1 MAAADMPEA
10 PPKGA
15 LMPVNETGM
24 MLGWVPGRA
33 RFPKFSLSLIVKGTF
48 DLRPGEA
55 ASLAEEPLE
64 LCGDEFFD
72 EDPEASLR
80 YDSDFAYFK
89 PRTDLSLVG
98 NCHVPGGQERPAC
111 RVVFQVGQVARTLA
125 VFGDRYWSKTSDG
138 RWQSSQPRPFST
150 MELRYENAFGGAG
163 FERNPVGKGRGVVTT
178 DDGKRWWPLPN
189 IMDPRSSLASPE
201 QVFEPAGFGPLA
213 SGWPQRASKVGTYD
227 DAWLEKRWPWFAE
240 DFDWGYMNAAPPPL
254 QKPDYLNGDEELFF
268 ENLHP
273 TIPEYRSR
281 LPGLRARC
289 FLNRREEPGQ
299 EGPRFREVPL
309 RLDTLWV
316 DMAAERLVLVWRG
329 VADVDSEDY
338 AELGHAFVLSER
350 LEEAPRTLEAAYQ
363 DFLAVLAGEEE
374 DEPPVPTVEPVDV
387 EAEVAAAEAEVRLE
401 MIKAGLDP
409 KDLEDERSSETLIA
423 KARAGLAKAYS
434 DAGLDPAEAEKW
446 EPPKDESDQLLKEF
460 LEAQGLNLS
469 DYETP
474 VPLDLAGCLARI
486 AQGESCA
493 GEDLSGFDLSG
504 RDLKGANFE
513 GAILTGAKL
522 VGADLSSAVLNGA
535 VLAEADL
542 SQAKLGGAQ
551 LQQADLTKAKLPQA
565 DLTGAVLDGATCD
578 GGDFRSALL
587 VGAGAVGAEFVG
599 ADFSNANLQGCNLE
613 SADLSR
619 SVLQGAD
626 LRQANLRSATLEEAN
641 GARVNMDGA
650 TLVETNASGGCSFVE
665 GSFVMADGSDSI
677 WEEADLRGANFSGA
691 QLGMANFEGACLEG
705 AAFVRCD
712 MPEARFIKANLRAAR
727 MAQSNLFQGSLEKAN
742 LESADLRATSFYEV
756 EFRDAILKGA
766 RLDHANLRMTKLERP

>member
-1 MAAADMPEA
+1 MPEA

-15 LMPVNETGM
+15 LMPVNQTGM

-48 DLRPGEA
+48 VLRPGEA

-64 LCGDEFFD
+64 LRGDEFFD

-89 PRTDLSLVG
+89 PRADLLLVG

-125 VFGDRYWSKTSDG
+125 VFGDRYRSKTSDG
-138 RWQSSQPRPFST
+138 RWQSSEPQPFST
-150 MELRYENAFGGAG
+150 MELRYEKAFGGAG
-163 FERNPVGKGRGVVTT
+163 FERNPVGKGRGVVTR

-189 IMDPRSSLASPE
+189 IMDPRGSLESPE
-201 QVFEPAGFGPLA
+201 QVSEPAGFGPLA
-213 SGWPQRASKVGTYD
+213 RGWPQRASMVGTYD

-240 DFDWGYMNAAPPPL
+240 DFDWGYFNAAPPPL
-254 QKPDYLNGDEELFF
+254 QKSDYLTGDEDLYF

-273 TIPEYRSR
+273 TIPEFHSR
-281 LPGLRARC
+281 LPGLRVRC
-289 FLNRREEPGQ
+289 FLNQREEPGQ
-299 EGPRFREVPL
+299 EGPSFREVPL

-316 DMAAERLVLVWRG
+316 DMPAERLVLVWRG
-329 VADVDSEDY
+329 VADVASEDY
-338 AELGHAFVLSER
+338 AELGHVFVLSER

-374 DEPPVPTVEPVDV
+374 EEPPVPGVEPVDV
-387 EAEVAAAEAEVRLE
+387 AAEVAAAEEEVRLE

-409 KDLEDERSSETLIA
+409 KDWEGERSSELMIA
-423 KARAGLAKAYS
+423 KARAELAKAYS
-434 DAGLDPAEAEKW
+434 GAGLDPGEAEKW
-446 EPPKDESDQLLKEF
+446 APPRDESDRLLKEF
-460 LEAQGLNLS
+460 LESHNLTLS

-474 VPLDLAGCLARI
+474 IPLDLEGCLARI

-504 RDLKGANFE
+504 WDLKGANFE

-522 VGADLSSAVLNGA
+522 AGADLSSAVLNGA
-535 VLAEADL
+535 VLTEADL
-542 SQAKLGGAQ
+542 SQAKLREAQ
-551 LQQADLTKAKLPQA
+551 LRQSDLTNAKLPQA
-565 DLTGAVLDGATCD
+565 DLTGAALDGAACD
-578 GGDFRSALL
+578 GADFRNALL
-587 VGAGAVGAEFVG
+587 VGASAVGADFVG
-599 ADFSNANLQGCNLE
+599 ADFSNADLQGCNLE

-626 LRQANLRSATLEEAN
+626 LRQANLRSATLEEAT
-641 GARVNMDGA
+641 GAKVNMNEA
-650 TLVETNASGGCSFVE
+650 TLVEANFSGGCSFVE
-665 GSFVMADGSDSI
+665 GSFVMADGAESI

-691 QLGMANFEGACLEG
+691 QLRMANFEGACLEG
-705 AAFVRCD
+705 ASLVRCD

-727 MAQSNLFQGSLEKAN
+727 LAQSNLFQGSFEKAN
-742 LESADLRATSFYEV
+742 LESTDLRATNLYEV
-756 EFRDAILKGA
+756 EFRDAMLKGA